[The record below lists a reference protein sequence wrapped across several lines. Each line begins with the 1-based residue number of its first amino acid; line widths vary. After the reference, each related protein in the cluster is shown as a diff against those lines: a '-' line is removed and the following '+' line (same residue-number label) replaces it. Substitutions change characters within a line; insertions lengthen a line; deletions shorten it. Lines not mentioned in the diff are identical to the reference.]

1 MKKDKVK
8 IEDRL
13 LTIEEIADYLRISVH
28 VLYKMAQ
35 QDRIPAFKV
44 ANKWRFRRNEID
56 SWIEKGRK
64 KKRTR
69 KI

>member
-1 MKKDKVK
+1 MKKVTRE
-8 IEDRL
+8 IENRL
-13 LTIEEIADYLRISVH
+13 LTIEEVGEYLRISVH
-28 VLYKMAQ
+28 ALYKMAQ

-44 ANKWRFRRNEID
+44 ANQWRFRRNEID

-64 KKRTR
+64 KKRIR